1 MGLPIVPADADFF
14 VWAVLFACTGVG
26 FWAQRATAFGR
37 KYSGIMVTM
46 LLAML
51 LSNLRIIPTESDVY
65 NVTWDVLLL
74 LAMPMLL
81 FHANL
86 RVVVRESGR
95 LLLAFGIGCVG
106 IVIGTVL
113 ASALVPLG
121 EIAAPVAGMLTAT
134 YTGGSHN
141 LAAVALAAD
150 FRDGST
156 LTAIVTADI
165 IATNLHVFVLMAL
178 PGLAFAQRHF
188 APSQGDA
195 ASATGAG
202 PTSEPPAFRLAGL
215 DLVGL
220 ACALATAA
228 AIAGFGI
235 LTANWFGNPGLAI
248 VFATAYA
255 LMLANFAPRIVA
267 RFSGDTAAANVMLF
281 LFLAALAASADVW
294 ELAELGLVL
303 FLYIGILLGIHLL
316 IVLVAGYL
324 LKFDIPSLV
333 IASLA
338 CAGGATM
345 AGAISSSK
353 GWNQLVTPGILVGMF
368 GNAVGTFIGI
378 AVWQLYSGTG

>member
-1 MGLPIVPADADFF
+1 MSLPIIAADADFL
-14 VWAVLFACTGVG
+14 VWAVLFVCVGVG
-26 FWAQRATAFGR
+26 FWSQRHTTFGR

-46 LLAML
+46 MLAML
-51 LSNLRIIPTESDVY
+51 LSNLGIIPTRSEVY
-65 NVTWDVLLL
+65 DVTWDVFLL

-86 RVVVRESGR
+86 RVVVRESGP
-95 LLLAFGIGCVG
+95 LLFAFGIGVVG
-106 IVIGTVL
+106 VIIGAAIAT
-113 ASALVPLG
+113 ALVPLG

-156 LTAIVTADI
+156 LTAIVAADI

-178 PGLAFAQRHF
+178 PGLAFVQRHF
-188 APSQGDA
+188 AIGRGEGASAVDGNDTADA
-195 ASATGAG
+195 AV
-202 PTSEPPAFRLAGL
+202 FRVSDL

-220 ACALATAA
+220 AYALATAA
-228 AIAGFGI
+228 AIAGFGV
-235 LTANWFGNPGLAI
+235 LTADYFVNPGLAI
-248 VFATAYA
+248 VFATVYA
-255 LMLANFAPRIVA
+255 LMLANFAPKFVA
-267 RFSGDTAAANVMLF
+267 RFSGDTAAANLMLF

-294 ELAELGLVL
+294 DLAELGLTL
-303 FLYIGILLGIHLL
+303 FLYIGILLAVHLL
-316 IVLVAGYL
+316 IVLIAGFL
-324 LKFDIPSLV
+324 LKIEISSLV

-353 GWNQLVTPGILVGMF
+353 GWSHLVTPGILVGMF
-368 GNAVGTFIGI
+368 GNAIGTFIGI
-378 AVWQLYSGTG
+378 AVWQFYL